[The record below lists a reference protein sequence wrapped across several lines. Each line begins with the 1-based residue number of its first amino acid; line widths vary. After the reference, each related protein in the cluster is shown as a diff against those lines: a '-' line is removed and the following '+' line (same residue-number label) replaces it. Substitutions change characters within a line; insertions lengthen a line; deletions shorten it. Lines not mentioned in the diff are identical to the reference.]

1 MLDALR
7 GLLIHSVDLEN
18 VNNNKNQKGSKGI

>member
-18 VNNNKNQKGSKGI
+18 VNNNKNQKDSKGI